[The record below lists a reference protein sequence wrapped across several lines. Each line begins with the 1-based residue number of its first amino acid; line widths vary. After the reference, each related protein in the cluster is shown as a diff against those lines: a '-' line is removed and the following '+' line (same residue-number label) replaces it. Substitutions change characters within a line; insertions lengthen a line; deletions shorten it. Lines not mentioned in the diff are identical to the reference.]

1 MAQAKH
7 ALIVGASSGIGRA
20 IAQEVAPLATKLT
33 LASRSC
39 PDDLIP
45 SIKERNPSIDVTHM
59 KLDVSSLHEV
69 RRFTDKHKDAA
80 FDWIVMSPG
89 ILSLNGRTETPEGLD
104 VKMAIHYYGRFM
116 IIYDLLSSLNRPG
129 VRVLNIL
136 AAATGGKPD
145 VNDLELKKTYSVKR
159 CADFTTTYS
168 DLMAQ
173 AFSEKAPHASFMHAT
188 PGAVATSIA
197 NNLPWYARLPAKA
210 LVALIARSPEDCAK
224 SMVSAL
230 TKDEFSSGWH
240 LVGKDGEALQ
250 PTKFQ
255 TQELKDI
262 VWKHSVSTIDQVLQQ
277 ADNSNM

>member
-1 MAQAKH
+1 MAQSKH
-7 ALIVGASSGIGRA
+7 VLVVGASSGIGRA
-20 IAQEVAPLATKLT
+20 VAHEVAPLVTDLT

-45 SIKERNPSIDVTHM
+45 SIKARNPNINVTHE
-59 KLDVSSLHEV
+59 KLDVSRLHEV
-69 RRFTDKHKDAA
+69 RKFTGRHNNTA

-104 VKMAIHYYGRFM
+104 VKMATHYYGRFM
-116 IIYDLLSSLNRPG
+116 LIHDLLPTLNRPG

-136 AAATGGKPD
+136 AAATGGNPD
-145 VNDLELKKTYSVKR
+145 VDDLDLKKTFSIKR

-168 DLMAQ
+168 DLMVQ
-173 AFSEKAPHASFMHAT
+173 AFSEKSPQASFMHAT

-197 NNLPWYARLPAKA
+197 DNLPWYARLPAKA
-210 LVALIARSPEDCAK
+210 IGTLIARSPEDCAK

-240 LVGKDGEALQ
+240 LVNKDGNPIQ

-255 TQELKDI
+255 TDEMKEI
-262 VWKHSVSTIDQVLQQ
+262 VWKHSVSMIDQVLQQ
-277 ADNSNM
+277 GE

>member
-1 MAQAKH
+1 MAQSKH
-7 ALIVGASSGIGRA
+7 ALVVGASSGIGRA
-20 IAQEVAPLATKLT
+20 VALEVAPLVTNLT

-45 SIKERNPSIDVTHM
+45 SIKARNPTINVTHE
-59 KLDVSSLHEV
+59 KLDVSSLREV
-69 RRFTDKHKDAA
+69 RKFTDRHKDAG

-89 ILSLNGRTETPEGLD
+89 ILSLNGRTETSEGLD
-104 VKMAIHYYGRFM
+104 VKMATHYYGRFM
-116 IIYDLLSSLNRPG
+116 IIHDLLPTLNRPG

-136 AAATGGKPD
+136 AAATGGNPD
-145 VNDLELKKTYSVKR
+145 VNDLDLKKTYSIKR

-173 AFSEKAPHASFMHAT
+173 AFSEKAPQASFMHAT

-197 NNLPWYARLPAKA
+197 DNLPWYARLPAKA
-210 LVALIARSPEDCAK
+210 LVTLIARSPEDCAK

-230 TKDEFSSGWH
+230 TNDEFSSGWH
-240 LVGKDGEALQ
+240 LVNKDGNPIQ

-255 TQELKDI
+255 TEEMKET
-262 VWKHSVSTIDQVLQQ
+262 VWKHSVSMIEQVLQQ
-277 ADNSNM
+277 ED